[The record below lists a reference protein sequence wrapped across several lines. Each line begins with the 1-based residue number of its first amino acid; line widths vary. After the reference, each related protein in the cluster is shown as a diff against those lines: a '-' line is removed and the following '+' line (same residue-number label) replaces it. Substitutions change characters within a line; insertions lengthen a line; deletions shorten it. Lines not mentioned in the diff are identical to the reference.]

1 MKILYFY
8 LLLLLFIGNSE
19 NIFAQIAQKEV
30 NVNININKEIGTIR
44 ALNGG
49 QLSPICNFKLLDLS
63 EEFKALHIPIVRLHD
78 APWFNDNVVDVHMI
92 FRDFK
97 QDPSKEENY
106 DFRQTDAYLSAILA
120 TGSKVVFRLGES
132 IEHTK
137 EKYFVNPPTDYP
149 KWAAICRG
157 IIRHYNKG
165 WNNGFHHNIQFW
177 EIYNEPDNTQM
188 WTGTP
193 EQFYKLY
200 EVAAK
205 AIKKEFP
212 EISVGGPGM
221 ASPMAIA
228 NGKASA
234 TEYTKGFLEHC
245 RKQLVPLDFFS
256 WHSYISNPWNLAVQ
270 PSFIRE
276 LLNQYGF
283 NKTQSHLNEWNY
295 IPEVEL
301 EWRRLFGTGIWQG
314 AIRKQAYEEL
324 SGCKGA
330 SFIANVLMLLQDEP
344 VDVANFY
351 TTTAGLFGIFSEY
364 GEPRK
369 TYHAFRAFAELLKTP
384 VRLET
389 EYNKT
394 DGIVVCAG
402 KNKTKTNI
410 LVSNFSEILQLT
422 IINLN
427 ISGNIPGAQTKVEI
441 YLLDESKDLAKIKEF
456 EIKSN
461 GKTIQLSQLIPSAAV
476 LLISLEN

>member
-1 MKILYFY
+1 
-8 LLLLLFIGNSE
+8 
-19 NIFAQIAQKEV
+19 
-30 NVNININKEIGTIR
+30 
-44 ALNGG
+44 
-49 QLSPICNFKLLDLS
+49 
-63 EEFKALHIPIVRLHD
+63 
-78 APWFNDNVVDVHMI
+78 
-92 FRDFK
+92 
-97 QDPSKEENY
+97 
-106 DFRQTDAYLSAILA
+106 
-120 TGSKVVFRLGES
+120 
-132 IEHTK
+132 
-137 EKYFVNPPTDYP
+137 
-149 KWAAICRG
+149 
-157 IIRHYNKG
+157 
-165 WNNGFHHNIQFW
+165 
-177 EIYNEPDNTQM
+177 
-188 WTGTP
+188 
-193 EQFYKLY
+193 
-200 EVAAK
+200 
-205 AIKKEFP
+205 
-212 EISVGGPGM
+212 VGGPGM
-221 ASPMAIA
+221 ASPMTIA

-276 LLNQYGF
+276 LLDQYGF

-301 EWRRLFGTGIWQG
+301 GWRRLFGRGIWQG

-461 GKTIQLSQLIPSAAV
+461 DKTIQLSQLIPSAAV